1 MYLTT
6 FNQANHDQKTLRVSK
21 FDDLF
26 VRVEREIIR
35 IPIGTSPLNLGFSV
49 GHLV

>member
-6 FNQANHDQKTLRVSK
+6 FNQANHDQKMLCVSK

-26 VRVEREIIR
+26 VHVEREIIR
-35 IPIGTSPLNLGFSV
+35 IPIDTPHLNLGYSV

>member
-6 FNQANHDQKTLRVSK
+6 FNQANHDLLTLRESK
-21 FDDLF
+21 FDYLF
-26 VRVEREIIR
+26 VRVERETIR
-35 IPIGTSPLNLGFSV
+35 IAIGTSPLNLGYSV